1 MHPAKSMIIF
11 TTLSGMGFGLIAILG
26 IGAKEL
32 SSQAHLCAMIIAM
45 IFTVVGLIAATFHL
59 GHPERAWRALS
70 QWRSSWLSR
79 EGVFSVATLG
89 LFALNIF
96 MFYQSGSTIYWLEPI
111 VSLFALLTVFA
122 TSMIYASIKAVPRW
136 HSPATCWGFMWFA
149 VASGALLYLAI
160 SVYDGKG
167 NDLGYIVAGILIVAW
182 LVKYASWW
190 VGDRNPGPSSPESA
204 TGLGHLGE
212 VRLLE
217 SPHSEKNYL
226 LNEMVFQIGRK
237 HRTKLRWIATL
248 LGGVIPVITVLMFAC
263 GQGSFW
269 VYVALVSHLIGMM
282 AERWLFFAEADHV
295 VRHFYG
301 HR

>member
-11 TTLSGMGFGLIAILG
+11 TTLSGMGFGLIAVLG
-26 IGAKEL
+26 IGAEEL
-32 SSQAHLCAMIIAM
+32 SSHAHMCAMIIAM

-59 GHPERAWRALS
+59 GHPERAWRAMS

-79 EGVFSVATLG
+79 EGVFSIITLG
-89 LFALNIF
+89 LFSLNIL
-96 MFYQSGSTIYWLEPI
+96 MFYRNGATISWLEPI

-136 HSPATCWGFMWFA
+136 SSPATCWGFMWFA
-149 VASGALLYLAI
+149 FASGTLLYLVI
-160 SVYDGKG
+160 SAHDGLG
-167 NDLGYIVAGILIVAW
+167 RDLAPIVAGVIATSWV
-182 LVKYASWW
+182 VKFASWW

-204 TGLGHLGE
+204 TGLGHLGD

-217 SPHSEKNYL
+217 SPHSVANYL

-237 HRTKLRWIATL
+237 HRTKLRWIAVL
-248 LGGVIPVITVLMFAC
+248 LGGIIPTIFVLLFAF
-263 GQGSFW
+263 GQGNFW
-269 VYVALVSHLIGMM
+269 IYLALIIHLVGMFT
-282 AERWLFFAEADHV
+282 ERWLFFAEADHV